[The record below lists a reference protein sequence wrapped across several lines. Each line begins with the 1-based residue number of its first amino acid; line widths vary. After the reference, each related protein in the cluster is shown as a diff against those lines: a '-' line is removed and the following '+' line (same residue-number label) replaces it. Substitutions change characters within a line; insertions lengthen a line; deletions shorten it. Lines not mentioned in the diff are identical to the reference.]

1 MTKTLSIFSTLL
13 IVIILIQPF
22 QKLWIVLSFEM
33 NREYIAQNLCEN
45 KEDED
50 RKLAELE
57 EIKQMNKFAEQ
68 FGLRCA
74 GSCQLKK
81 QLAEAENQQD
91 DTPVSSVKYTL
102 DLLFIEKISSFTI
115 DNQLIVVENP
125 IPMGLYQGF
134 VSSSNLYG
142 IFRPPV
148 I

>member
-1 MTKTLSIFSTLL
+1 M

-45 KEDED
+45 KKQEDKKLE
-50 RKLAELE
+50 KLAQL
-57 EIKQMNKFAEQ
+57 KRANKFAEQ

-91 DTPVSSVKYTL
+91 NAPVSSIKYTL
-102 DLLFIEKISSFTI
+102 DLLFLEKITLFSFDSQI
-115 DNQLIVVENP
+115 INFENP
-125 IPMGLYQGF
+125 VQNGFYHRF
-134 VSSSNLYG
+134 VSTSDLYG

-148 I
+148 V

>member
-1 MTKTLSIFSTLL
+1 M

-45 KEDED
+45 KEQED
-50 RKLAELE
+50 QKLAQIE
-57 EIKQMNKFAEQ
+57 ETKRVNKFAEQ

-81 QLAEAENQQD
+81 QLAEANQKQD
-91 DTPVSSVKYTL
+91 DAPVSSSKYTL
-102 DLLFIEKISSFTI
+102 DLLFLEKTSLFSFE
-115 DNQLIVVENP
+115 NQTNTFEKP
-125 IPMGLYQGF
+125 IQNGFYHRF
-134 VSSSNLYG
+134 VSTSDLYG

-148 I
+148 YS

>member
-1 MTKTLSIFSTLL
+1 M

-45 KEDED
+45 KEQED
-50 RKLAELE
+50 KKLEKLAEL
-57 EIKQMNKFAEQ
+57 KRANKFAEQ

-91 DTPVSSVKYTL
+91 NAPVSSIKYTL
-102 DLLFIEKISSFTI
+102 DLLFIEKLSSFI
-115 DNQLIVVENP
+115 LDNQLIVFENP
-125 IPMGLYQGF
+125 IPNGFYQGF
-134 VSSSNLYG
+134 DSSSNVYG

-148 I
+148 V

>member
-1 MTKTLSIFSTLL
+1 M

-45 KEDED
+45 KEEED
-50 RKLAELE
+50 KQLEKLAEL
-57 EIKQMNKFAEQ
+57 QRANKFAEQ

-81 QLAEAENQQD
+81 QLAEAEKAQD
-91 DTPVSSVKYTL
+91 DTPISSVKYTL
-102 DLLFIEKISSFTI
+102 DLLFVEKINSFSI
-115 DNQLIVVENP
+115 DNQLIVFKNP
-125 IPMGLYQGF
+125 IPKGFYQDF
-134 VSSSNLYG
+134 VSTSNLYG

-148 I
+148 V

>member
-45 KEDED
+45 KEQED
-50 RKLAELE
+50 KQLEKLAEL
-57 EIKQMNKFAEQ
+57 QRANKFAEQ

-91 DTPVSSVKYTL
+91 DAPVSSVKYTL
-102 DLLFIEKISSFTI
+102 DLLFIEKISSFTL
-115 DNQLIVVENP
+115 DNQLIVFENP
-125 IPMGLYQGF
+125 IPKGFYQGF

-148 I
+148 V